1 MSAPSE
7 ARDGLGV
14 NGHSPSVRAEGGA
27 RRSRRQVREL
37 FGGRRRRQTG
47 CTRWGPTCCWRL
59 RDCNRKTLSNLE
71 FVQETLKNAALEAKA
86 TIVEVA
92 FHEFS
97 PFGISGMVVI
107 AESHLAIH
115 TWPEYG
121 YAAVD
126 VFTCGDLIK
135 PQVAAKFLIEKF
147 QSKSPSIVEMKRGIL
162 GHEKLPHKV
171 TLQRENRPTHDRAEE
186 LQVVH

>member
-1 MSAPSE
+1 MHA
-7 ARDGLGV
+7 LGT
-14 NGHSPSVRAEGGA
+14 HLLLE
-27 RRSRRQVREL
+27 
-37 FGGRRRRQTG
+37 
-47 CTRWGPTCCWRL
+47 L
-59 RDCNRKTLSNLE
+59 RDCNPKTLRSLE
-71 FVQETLKNAALEAKA
+71 LVRETLKNAALEAKA

-126 VFTCGDLIK
+126 VFTCGDQID
-135 PQVAAKFLIEKF
+135 PRVAAQFLIEQF
-147 QSKSPSIVEMKRGIL
+147 ECRNPSIIEMKRGIL
-162 GHEKLPHKV
+162 GNEKLPHKV
-171 TLQRENRPTHDRAEE
+171 TAQGESLQNDRAEE
-186 LQVVH
+186 LQVVY